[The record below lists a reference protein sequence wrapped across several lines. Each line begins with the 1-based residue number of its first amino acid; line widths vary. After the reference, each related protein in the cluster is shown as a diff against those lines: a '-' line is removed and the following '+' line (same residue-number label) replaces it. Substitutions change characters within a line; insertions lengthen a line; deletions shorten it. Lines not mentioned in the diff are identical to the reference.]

1 MPKKPPPEKSRDSLM
16 DEVDTLLK
24 KLPGADPTLRSE
36 PDAPPPAAAAFVGNA
51 GAAPRQQRPPPRLG
65 TPPGPTKG
73 EKVATWAALGGGAIL
88 GVALTQWPYASACGF
103 SLFGYLAAVFTVIL
117 VAGWVF
123 IATWFHR
130 MGVAHTMA
138 LILGFWGVVLAAEQV
153 LPRIGYAEEEATW
166 MCSAE
171 EVAPP
176 ASLPAVVPM
185 VADSADTLTDS
196 LRAVADSADTTLM
209 EVADSVVPDTVQR

>member
-1 MPKKPPPEKSRDSLM
+1 
-16 DEVDTLLK
+16 V
-24 KLPGADPTLRSE
+24 
-36 PDAPPPAAAAFVGNA
+36 
-51 GAAPRQQRPPPRLG
+51 
-65 TPPGPTKG
+65 
-73 EKVATWAALGGGAIL
+73 L

-103 SLFGYLAAVFTVIL
+103 SLFGYLAAVLTVIV

-130 MGVAHTMA
+130 MGFAHLMA

-166 MCSAE
+166 MCAEEE

-176 ASLPAVVPM
+176 VLPTVVP
-185 VADSADTLTDS
+185 VIADSADTLTDS
-196 LRAVADSADTTLM
+196 LGVVADSADSALAQG
-209 EVADSVVPDTVQR
+209 ADSVPPDTVLP

>member
-1 MPKKPPPEKSRDSLM
+1 VPKKPPPEKSRDSLM
-16 DEVDTLLK
+16 DEVEKLLK
-24 KLPGADPTLRSE
+24 KLPGADPSLSSE
-36 PDAPPPAAAAFVGNA
+36 PDAPPPRPPAGTMT
-51 GAAPRQQRPPPRLG
+51 GAAGQQRPVPRHSA
-65 TPPGPTKG
+65 PPGPTKR
-73 EKVATWAALGGGAIL
+73 EKVATWSALGGGVVL

-123 IATWFHR
+123 IATWFQR
-130 MGVAHTMA
+130 LGVAHTVA

-166 MCSAE
+166 LCVEE
-171 EVAPP
+171 EVPPPP
-176 ASLPAVVPM
+176 AVPATVPV

-196 LRAVADSADTTLM
+196 LSAVADSADTTLL
-209 EVADSVVPDTVQR
+209 EVPDSVVPDTVQR